1 MKIPTNLKGARL
13 NVTRT
18 AELFSM
24 DPGHLRRLCRRGVLP
39 APKKTA
45 KGMPYYNYELLKGIG
60 EVLRTGV
67 GVNQEEVSFYRR
79 KSKSSR
85 NRKTKANG
93 HKQTSGS
100 SFIESVIQG
109 CHQLGIAKNKLDVGT
124 VSSIIT
130 EEFGRDKPELREAL
144 PVVARRILAEE

>member
-18 AELFSM
+18 AELFCM
-24 DPGHLRRLCRRGVLP
+24 DPGHLRRLCRRGVVP
-39 APKKTA
+39 APKKTS
-45 KGMPYYNYELLKGIG
+45 KGMPYYDFDLLKGIG

-67 GVNQEEVSFYRR
+67 GVNQEEISFYRR
-79 KSKSSR
+79 KSKSPR
-85 NRKTKANG
+85 NRTTKANG
-93 HKQTSGS
+93 RKQTGS
-100 SFIESVIQG
+100 SFIDSVIQG
-109 CHQLGIAKNKLDVGT
+109 CLQLGIAKNKLDVGT

-130 EEFGRDKPELREAL
+130 EEFGKDQPELREVL

>member
-1 MKIPTNLKGARL
+1 MKIPSNLKGARL

-39 APKKTA
+39 LPKKTA
-45 KGMPYYNYELLKGIG
+45 KGRPFYDFELLNQIG

-67 GVNQEEVSFYRR
+67 GVNREEISFYRR
-79 KSKSSR
+79 SKSPR
-85 NRKTKANG
+85 NRRTKGNG
-93 HKQTSGS
+93 RKRTSDS
-100 SFIESVIQG
+100 LFIESVIQG
-109 CHQLGIAKNKLDVGT
+109 CLQLGIAKDKLDLGT
-124 VSSIIT
+124 VKKIIA
-130 EEFGRDKPELREAL
+130 EECGKEQPELREAL